1 MKVTIKKLCESAV
14 IPTYAKPGDAGMDL
28 TATSR
33 IFDKYG
39 NVEYGT
45 GLAMEIP
52 EGYVGLLFPRS
63 SICKQDLSLSN
74 SVGVIDCSYRGE
86 IKFKFKP
93 TLSYMDFSICGNK
106 YGIGEDSDT
115 FDMVDACGS
124 NRKDSPEVSIYE
136 VGERIGQII
145 IMPYPNIEFIE
156 SDELSD
162 TERGEGGFGSTGK
175 TNN

>member
-1 MKVTIKKLCESAV
+1 MKVKIKKLCESAV

-63 SICKQDLSLSN
+63 SICKKDLSLSN
-74 SVGVIDCSYRGE
+74 SVGVIDSGYRGE

-93 TLSYMDFSICGNK
+93 TLAYMDFGVSEDPHGVS
-106 YGIGEDSDT
+106 YDSDT
-115 FDMVDACGS
+115 FDFVGIVGDNTKDAVT
-124 NRKDSPEVSIYE
+124 PAIYK
-136 VGERIGQII
+136 VGDKIGQII
-145 IMPYPNIEFIE
+145 ILPYPHIEFKE
-156 SDELSD
+156 VEDLSE
-162 TERGEGGFGSTGK
+162 TERGEGGYGSTG
-175 TNN
+175 N